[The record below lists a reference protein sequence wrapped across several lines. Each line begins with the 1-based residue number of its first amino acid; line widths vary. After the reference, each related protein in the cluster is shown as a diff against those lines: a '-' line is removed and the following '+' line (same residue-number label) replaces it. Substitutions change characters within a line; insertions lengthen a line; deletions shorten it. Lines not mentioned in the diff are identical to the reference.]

1 MRKLLFA
8 ALVGVLTLAVT
19 AIAVAESETSGTT
32 TQNYSQTY
40 SAKKG
45 GTATGTTFQ
54 TSSTNSANDEM
65 NKQPKRVTNFDITF
79 PKGSKIDNKAVPACS
94 ADETAFGQVNNPDDA
109 CPKGSK
115 IGAGTVAARL
125 PYPNTAELNGTVTAY
140 NAKKGLLLYVVIQAP
155 GAAQTLVLKPT
166 FKGLTLK
173 TSVPVT
179 CVPPGT
185 AENSCKGT
193 DGKEYA
199 AVLTSFQLKTK
210 VASSGKGKKKKTL
223 ITTPAKCAKGGWGF
237 EANIKY
243 ADGTAVKVPT
253 KSPCK

>member
-1 MRKLLFA
+1 MRKLLVG
-8 ALVGVLTLAVT
+8 ALMGVLALAVT
-19 AIAVAESETSGTT
+19 AIAVAESEQSGTT

-45 GTATGTTFQ
+45 KTATGTTFE
-54 TSSTNSANDEM
+54 TSSTNSANDEQ
-65 NKQPKRVTNFDITF
+65 NKQPKRVTNFDIKF
-79 PKGSKIDNKAVPACS
+79 PAGSKINNKAVPAC
-94 ADETAFGQVNNPDDA
+94 TAGEAEFNQVNNPDEA

-115 IGAGTVAARL
+115 IGGGTVAARL

-155 GAAQTLVLKPT
+155 GAAQTLVLKPK
-166 FKGLTLK
+166 FSGLTLK
-173 TSVPVT
+173 TAVPVT

-185 AENSCKGT
+185 AENGCKAN

-199 AVLTSFQLKTK
+199 AVLTAFKLKTK
-210 VASSGKGKKKKTL
+210 VAGSGKGKKKKTL
-223 ITTPAKCAKGGWGF
+223 ITTPPKCAKGGWDF
-237 EANIKY
+237 SAAIKY
-243 ADGTAVKVPT
+243 ADGTSVKIPT